1 VLGGARIVDNITGN
15 AALGFGVAEGL
26 HLDISILVR
35 MLLINY
41 LSSAITGE
49 KKPNE
54 QTGSADSSFES
65 LLALALAGSSLGSGG
80 LSSGYGIPGGVSAK
94 QVKSASARRAGQ
106 GGSAVSAAYAQKA
119 ASHTSGEKAGA
130 GLSGLIDR
138 ICSRYGVDAAL
149 VKSVIQAESSFN
161 PNAIS
166 PAGAMGLMQL
176 MPGTADSLGVN
187 DPYDPV
193 QNIDGGVRY
202 LKQLLSRYDGDS
214 RLALA
219 AYNAGPGAVDQA
231 GGIPN
236 YRETRDYVKKVLES
250 RVNFIV

>member
-1 VLGGARIVDNITGN
+1 M
-15 AALGFGVAEGL
+15 
-26 HLDISILVR
+26 DISILVR
-35 MLLINY
+35 MLLMNY
-41 LSSAITGE
+41 LSTILTGE
-49 KKPNE
+49 KKVNE
-54 QTGSADSSFES
+54 QTGSNDNDFES
-65 LLALALAGSSLGSGG
+65 FLALALAGSSLSQGG
-80 LSSGYGIPGGVSAK
+80 LSSCYGISSGVSTRR
-94 QVKSASARRAGQ
+94 VKSASPKHVSQ
-106 GGSAVSAAYAQKA
+106 GGSTVSSGYAQKT
-119 ASHTSGEKAGA
+119 ASRTSGEKAGT

-138 ICSRYGVDAAL
+138 ICSKYGVDAAL

-161 PNAIS
+161 PNATS
-166 PAGAMGLMQL
+166 SAGAMGLMQL

-193 QNIDGGVRY
+193 QNVDGGVRY
-202 LKQLLSRYDGDS
+202 LRQLLNRYDGDS

-250 RVNFIV
+250 RVNFMV

>member
-1 VLGGARIVDNITGN
+1 VHFVIDNIIET
-15 AALGFGVAEGL
+15 ATFEKRGFT

-35 MLLINY
+35 MLLMNY
-41 LSSAITGE
+41 LSTTLTGE
-49 KKPNE
+49 KK
-54 QTGSADSSFES
+54 GSGQAGSGENDFES
-65 LLALALAGSSLGSGG
+65 FLALALASSSLSGPLSSPGFLSGVSTRRVKSSASPGYIGTGVSTVAAGSGSRTGRRTSGAVAGKG
-80 LSSGYGIPGGVSAK
+80 LAGLIERISAK
-94 QVKSASARRAGQ
+94 
-106 GGSAVSAAYAQKA
+106 
-119 ASHTSGEKAGA
+119 
-130 GLSGLIDR
+130 
-138 ICSRYGVDAAL
+138 YGVDTAL

-161 PNAIS
+161 PNATS

-176 MPGTADSLGVN
+176 MPATADSLGVR

-193 QNIDGGVRY
+193 QNVDGGVRY
-202 LKQLLSRYDGDS
+202 LKQLLNRYNGDT

-236 YRETRDYVKKVLES
+236 YRETRDYVRKVLEN